1 MLTLFAYLRSFLR
14 TRHDLGLEILA
25 LRQQVAV
32 LKRKHPRPRL
42 NILDHLFWLV
52 RAPSQRDNRS
62 EVGAIIYSEVSLIAY
77 SEAGR
82 SRQETETK

>member
-1 MLTLFAYLRSFLR
+1 MTA
-14 TRHDLGLEILA
+14 
-25 LRQQVAV
+25 QQVTKGSGYNTNLSYNGLTNQIATPGYGYDANGN
-32 LKRKHPRPRL
+32 LM
-42 NILDHLFWLV
+42 

>member
-1 MLTLFAYLRSFLR
+1 MVLQEREPVLGGVARPR
-14 TRHDLGLEILA
+14 QPARQIAGHDA
-25 LRQQVAV
+25 LRDVEAQLEQ
-32 LKRKHPRPRL
+32 
-42 NILDHLFWLV
+42 FV

>member
-1 MLTLFAYLRSFLR
+1 MM
-14 TRHDLGLEILA
+14 
-25 LRQQVAV
+25 
-32 LKRKHPRPRL
+32 
-42 NILDHLFWLV
+42 